1 MGIRLNSLNLS
12 HDGSGCYFNL
22 LNATM
27 LMNMISTIFC
37 NASSLIR
44 LSDEQRVLLEQVS
57 SSPSAFES
65 IRRRAKALLMLDE
78 GLPLAEITTLAHMDR
93 RTLYSLIQ
101 RHRTGGVR
109 TALLG
114 QRPSLQRRN
123 WLALS
128 PMSR

>member
-1 MGIRLNSLNLS
+1 
-12 HDGSGCYFNL
+12 
-22 LNATM
+22 
-27 LMNMISTIFC
+27 MNMISTIFC
-37 NASSLIR
+37 SASSLIS

-65 IRRRAKALLMLDE
+65 VRRRAKALLMLDE
-78 GLPLAEITTLAHMDR
+78 GLPLAEITTRVRMDR
-93 RTLYSLIQ
+93 RTIHSLIK
-101 RHRTGGVR
+101 RHRVGGVR